1 MGNLVIDL
9 PGGIA
14 RSNSTLDRL
23 QEKNNA
29 ASRLKSRLENVIRKR
44 LQNPRGRCVSKN
56 IELEDLNALKWSKS
70 LPEMRKCLI
79 RRVEKMYTFCHE
91 QKAQKAKSIISRVVK
106 NLEDVEESERE
117 NCIEES
123 KDYELRKT
131 RSQLQNRLRR
141 NTEILPQKNQRENTF
156 LRTR

>member
-1 MGNLVIDL
+1 MQLLVILSVKNLKEKTCFNLPGSYICRAEYSMGNLVIDL

-23 QEKNNA
+23 QEKNHA

-106 NLEDVEESERE
+106 NLE
-117 NCIEES
+117 
-123 KDYELRKT
+123 
-131 RSQLQNRLRR
+131 RLDSA
-141 NTEILPQKNQRENTF
+141 IS
-156 LRTR
+156 